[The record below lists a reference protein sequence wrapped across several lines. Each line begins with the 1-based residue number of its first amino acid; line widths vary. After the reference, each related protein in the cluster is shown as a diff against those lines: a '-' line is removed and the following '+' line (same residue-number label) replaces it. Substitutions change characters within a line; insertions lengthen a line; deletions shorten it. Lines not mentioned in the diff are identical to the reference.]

1 MRTPWLLVALAPL
14 PLTRAPLPLTLA
26 LLPLTLALLLL
37 TSGCDAADEGCAGG
51 GLTASARVFDFRE
64 AADAGGRQTLL
75 LRRGCGAPVTV
86 GPACI
91 VGEGDGG
98 VPFFLEGPDRA
109 TLAGGQTAGLRV
121 THDPADPSV
130 GAPTA
135 KARLIVH
142 AGDQTFV
149 VALCGPG
156 EGDAEVDCDP
166 VDAGACP

>member
-1 MRTPWLLVALAPL
+1 VRTPWLLLALAL
-14 PLTRAPLPLTLA
+14 
-26 LLPLTLALLLL
+26 
-37 TSGCDAADEGCAGG
+37 GCEPAEEDCAGG
-51 GLTASARVFDFRE
+51 GLTASAQVFDFRG
-64 AADAGGRQTLL
+64 AADAGGRETLL
-75 LRRGCGAPVTV
+75 LRRGCGAPITL

-91 VGEGDGG
+91 VSDGDGG

-109 TLAGGQTAGLRV
+109 TLAGGQSTGLRV

-130 GAPTA
+130 GAPVSQ
-135 KARLIVH
+135 ARLIVH